1 MVNLRQLR
9 DRILKNPSVRE
20 AICKETGMNKSGLKR
35 KLYNPEKF
43 TLMDIVVIKRIL
55 NLTMDETIKKFAP
68 FVANYNKD

>member
-1 MVNLRQLR
+1 MIRIRQLR
-9 DRILKNPSVRE
+9 ERILKNPSVRE
-20 AICKETGMNKSGLKR
+20 EICKETGMNRSSLKR

-43 TLMDIVVIKRIL
+43 TIFDIVVIKRIL

>member
-1 MVNLRQLR
+1 MVNSRQLR

>member
-1 MVNLRQLR
+1 MVRLKKLK

-20 AICKETGMNKSGLKR
+20 EICRETGMNKNGLKQ

-43 TLMDIVVIKRIL
+43 TLMDIIVIKRIL
-55 NLTMDETIKKFAP
+55 NLSMDETIKKFAP